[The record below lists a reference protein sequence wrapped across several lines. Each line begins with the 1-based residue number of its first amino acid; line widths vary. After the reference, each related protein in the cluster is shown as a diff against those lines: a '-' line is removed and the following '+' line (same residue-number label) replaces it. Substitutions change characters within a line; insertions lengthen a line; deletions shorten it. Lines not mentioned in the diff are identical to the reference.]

1 MQTLQYEWTS
11 EEVVLKSQETRE
23 RTMIVPLGGTKGAVW
38 VRSVPYRVKKTQTP
52 VATRSAIT

>member
-23 RTMIVPLGGTKGAVW
+23 RTMIAPLGDTKGAVW
-38 VRSVPYRVKKTQTP
+38 VRSVPYRVN
-52 VATRSAIT
+52 ADSCGY